1 MSAQAANP
9 PVVPSKRRRW
19 LLILLS
25 LVVVLVAA
33 VWYLNSIT
41 FENHVRERV
50 IAELERATGG
60 KVDLPSFQWHIT
72 KLEFEAKDLTIH
84 GSEPPAQEPYAHVD
98 TLKVRL
104 KILSFFGREIGL
116 RSVDAQHP
124 VVHIIVRPD
133 GSTNQPTPLI
143 SEDDRQAKSLFA
155 RIFDL
160 AIDRLAVSDGIFD
173 WNENRVP
180 IDVHADNVSAR
191 LAYALADNSYDGTLS
206 VGHSSA
212 VLQGKQSLVSSA
224 ELHVG
229 IKHEAVEV
237 KSLKWASPSSN
248 LEASGAIAELENPKL
263 ELAYNMSVSM
273 KELGAF
279 TQIPGMRSGT
289 LELHATGK
297 FWWDHYLQCFSSGT
311 AVLHGMTWQAQTVK
325 IRGMNATAK
334 FTLDDKRIVLSGIQ
348 GSVLGGTA
356 TGNVEVTDWTHHTKH
371 PANGAVAET
380 GAGRLEVHDIQAGDV
395 AVAFA
400 SSTLPFDKLNAHGL
414 TNGTVNINWRG
425 SLDRADAALDLSVT
439 ASPIV
444 AGPPGLPISGKLVG
458 TYHMASEEMD
468 FAKLD
473 MSTASTHV
481 TASGNMGSESA
492 RLEVVAQ
499 TENLR
504 EWDPLLS
511 AFGSAPDL
519 PLQLQGKAAFNGTV
533 SGRFAMPIVR
543 GHLEL
548 ASFETLLR
556 LNRKSNAKPVH
567 IFWDSL
573 AADVQYSS
581 RFISVAN
588 GRVGRGTAQVLF
600 SGRSTL
606 VNGRLDDTSGFQTQV
621 EVRNANLADIQS
633 IAGTDYP
640 VTGSINLTANA
651 TGTPVYL
658 RGSGSFDLTGGTVYN
673 EPFKS
678 LRAGV
683 RFTNDHVQVLNAV
696 FLQNGA
702 QVTGS
707 GSYGLSDK
715 HFDLVV
721 QGAHIEL
728 SHIKSLQSPRLALAG
743 EANFQA
749 KASGTL
755 ESPSLDGTLN
765 VRNLSGNG
773 EAIGELTASAVTQG
787 REMKVTAKSQLRGA
801 NLEANGDIHLEGD
814 FPGKIGLTFNNLDF
828 DPLLLAFLKGRVT
841 GHSSANG
848 TMELSG
854 SFRYPR
860 SLTMNGSIQQLAAE
874 IEKIDLKND
883 GPVDFTYKAGELV
896 IKRTHITGENT
907 DVVAEGTVALSSSA
921 QLDLKANGR
930 ANLQL
935 FQSLS
940 PGLTSSG
947 VAAMQL
953 FITGTP
959 LSPTL
964 NGEVQIE
971 HAAISVAD
979 IPNGLSDVNGTLV
992 FNENRLQIRTL
1003 TARTGGG
1010 NLQIGGFVAYRRGL
1024 FFDLTAKGQDIRL
1037 RYPPGVSSA
1046 ADADLHLA
1054 GTLQS
1059 SMLSGTILVTRFG
1072 INPKFDFAQY
1082 LARAKQVPTTITSN
1096 SVVDNMRLDVHVIST
1111 PELEVETSLA
1121 KITGDADLHIRGT
1134 VGHPAVLGKVNIV
1147 EGDVYFSN
1155 TKYHLERGD
1164 ITFNNPIRIEP
1175 IFNIEATSRVQEYD
1189 ITIGLHGT
1197 AENLSK
1203 QQTFRSDPPLP
1214 ESDILALL
1222 AFGRTREES
1231 ALSRNTNDVST
1242 DTTSDAILGSA
1253 LNAAI
1258 SNRAQKLFGVSR
1270 IKIDPQVGGLES
1282 NPNARL
1288 TIEEQVNNNITLT
1301 YITNLGA
1308 TPQQVIQAEY
1318 QFNKSLSIVV
1328 LRDQYGVL
1336 GFEIRLRQ
1344 RKK

>member
-1 MSAQAANP
+1 MTQQNSNP
-9 PVVPSKRRRW
+9 PVRMKKRW
-19 LLILLS
+19 PLVLLFLLM
-25 LVVVLVAA
+25 VGIAA
-33 VWYLNSIT
+33 GWYLNSVT
-41 FENHVRERV
+41 FEDQVRDRV

-60 KVDLPSFQWHIT
+60 RVDLPSFQWHIT

-143 SEDDRQAKSLFA
+143 SEDERQPKSLFA

-160 AIDRLAVSDGIFD
+160 AIDRLDVSHGVFD

-180 IDVHADNVSAR
+180 IDIHADNVSAR
-191 LAYALADNSYDGTLS
+191 LAYALADKSYDGTLS

-229 IKHEAVEV
+229 IKRDAVEI
-237 KSLKWASPSSN
+237 KSLKWASLSSK
-248 LEASGAIAELENPKL
+248 LEASGAISELENPKL
-263 ELAYNMSVSM
+263 DLAYDMTVSM

-279 TQIPGMRSGT
+279 TAIPGMRSGT

-297 FWWDHYLQCFSSGT
+297 FWWDHYLQCLSNGT
-311 AVLHGMTWQAQTVK
+311 AVLHDMTWQDANVK
-325 IRGMNATAK
+325 VPGMNATSK

-348 GSVLGGTA
+348 GRVLGGTA

-371 PANGAVAET
+371 PAASAVAET
-380 GAGRLEVHDIQAGDV
+380 GVGTLQVHGIQAGEV
-395 AVAFA
+395 ATAF
-400 SSTLPFDKLNAHGL
+400 STTQLPFGRLNAHGL
-414 TNGTVNINWRG
+414 TDGTVHIAWHG
-425 SLDRADAALDLSVT
+425 SLDRADAALDLNVT
-439 ASPIV
+439 ASPI
-444 AGPPGLPISGKLVG
+444 AFGPPGLPVSGRLVG
-458 TYHMASEEMD
+458 TYHMASEQMD
-468 FAKLD
+468 FTKLD

-481 TASGNMGSESA
+481 TASGTMGSEA
-492 RLEVVAQ
+492 AKLNVIAQ
-499 TENLR
+499 TQNLR

-511 AFGSAPDL
+511 AFGSTPDL
-519 PLQLQGKAAFNGTV
+519 PLQLQGKAAFNGSVT
-533 SGRFAMPIVR
+533 GRFTAPIVR

-556 LNRKSNAKPVH
+556 LNRDSNAKPVH

-573 AADVQYSS
+573 TADVQYSS
-581 RFISVAN
+581 KFISVAN
-588 GRVGRGTAQVLF
+588 GRVGRGTAQVNF

-633 IAGTDYP
+633 IAGSDYP
-640 VTGSINLTANA
+640 LTGRLDLTAYA
-651 TGTPVYL
+651 SGTPVYF
-658 RGSGSFDLTGGTVYN
+658 RGSGSFNLTGGTVYN

-678 LRAGV
+678 VRSGM

-707 GSYGLSDK
+707 GSYRFTDK
-715 HFDLVV
+715 QFDLVA
-721 QGAHIEL
+721 QGTNIEL
-728 SHIKSLQSPRLALAG
+728 SHIKSLQSPRLALSG

-749 KASGTL
+749 KASGTF

-773 EAIGELTASAVTQG
+773 EAIGELSASAVTTG

-801 NLEANGDIHLEGD
+801 DLEANGSIHLEGD
-814 FPGKIGLTFNNLDF
+814 FPGKIDLTFNRLDF

-854 SFRYPR
+854 AFRNPR
-860 SLTMNGSIQQLAAE
+860 QSLVMNGSIQQLTAE
-874 IEKIDLKND
+874 IEKINLKND
-883 GPVDFTYKAGELV
+883 GPVDFTYQAGELV
-896 IKRTHITGENT
+896 LKRTHITGENT
-907 DVVAEGTVALSSSA
+907 DVVAEGTVALSSNA
-921 QLDLKANGR
+921 QLDMKADGR

-959 LSPTL
+959 LAPTL

-971 HAAISVAD
+971 HAAIALAD
-979 IPNGLSDVNGTLV
+979 IPNGLSEVNGTLV

-1037 RYPPGVSSA
+1037 RYPPGISSA

-1059 SMLSGTILVTRFG
+1059 SMLSGTVLVTRFG
-1072 INPKFDFAQY
+1072 VNPKFDFAQY
-1082 LARAKQVPTTITSN
+1082 LARAKQVPTTIASS

-1134 VGHPAVLGKVNIV
+1134 VGHPAVLGRVNIV

-1231 ALSRNTNDVST
+1231 ALNRNTNDVST

-1308 TPQQVIQAEY
+1308 APQQVIQAEY
-1318 QFNKSLSIVV
+1318 QFNKSFSIVV

>member
-1 MSAQAANP
+1 MSEQTVNP
-9 PVVPSKRRRW
+9 RPPGRRKRFA
-19 LLILLS
+19 LLFIV
-25 LVVVLVAA
+25 LVVGLAG
-33 VWYLNSIT
+33 WYLNSAR
-41 FENHVRERV
+41 FENAVRERV

-60 KVDLPSFQWHIT
+60 RVDLPSFQWHIS

-84 GSEPPAQEPYAHVD
+84 GTESPGDVPYAHVD
-98 TLKVRL
+98 ALKVRL

-124 VVHIIVRPD
+124 IIHIIIRAD
-133 GSTNQPTPLI
+133 GTTNQPAPLLTQ
-143 SEDDRQAKSLFA
+143 SEEQPAPLFN

-160 AIDRLAVSDGIFD
+160 SIDRLEVSNGVFE
-173 WNENRVP
+173 WNEKRVP
-180 IDVHADNVSAR
+180 LEIRADNVSAQ
-191 LAYALADNSYDGTLS
+191 LAYALAAKSYDGTLS
-206 VGHSSA
+206 VGSSSA
-212 VLQGKQSLVSSA
+212 VLQGQQSLASSA

-229 IKHEAVEV
+229 IQRDAVEV
-237 KSLKWASPSSN
+237 KSLKWASPTSD
-248 LEASGAIAELENPKL
+248 LEASGKITQLEHPKL
-263 ELAYNMSVSM
+263 DLAYNMTVSM
-273 KELGAF
+273 KELGAL
-279 TQIPGMRSGT
+279 TSVPGMRSGK
-289 LELHATGK
+289 LELHANGS
-297 FWWDHYLQCFSSGT
+297 FWWDHSLQCFSSGN
-311 AVLHGMTWQAQTVK
+311 AVLHDMTWQDQNVK
-325 IRGMNATAK
+325 VPGMNATAK
-334 FTLDDKRIVLSGIQ
+334 FTLDSKRIILSSIEGR
-348 GSVLGGTA
+348 VLGGTA

-371 PANGAVAET
+371 PARGAVAET
-380 GAGRLEVHDIQAGDV
+380 GAGQLQVHGIEAGEVAT
-395 AVAFA
+395 AF
-400 SSTLPFDKLNAHGL
+400 SSATLPFDRLNAHG
-414 TNGTVNINWRG
+414 TTEGTVRLAWRG
-425 SLDRADAALDLSVT
+425 SLDLSDAALDLNVT
-439 ASPIV
+439 ATPITS
-444 AGPPGLPISGKLVG
+444 GPPGLPISGRLAG
-458 TYHMASEEMD
+458 TYHMASDQMD
-468 FAKLD
+468 FTKLD

-481 TASGNMGSESA
+481 TASGTLGSESA
-492 RLEVVAQ
+492 KLDVVAQ
-499 TENLR
+499 TQNLR
-504 EWDPLLS
+504 EWDPLLT
-511 AFGSAPDL
+511 AFGSTPDL
-519 PLQLQGKAAFNGTV
+519 PLQLEGKASFNGSV
-533 SGRFAMPIVR
+533 SGRFAVPIIR

-556 LNRKSNAKPVH
+556 LNRTTNARPIHV
-567 IFWDSL
+567 FWDSL

-581 RFISVAN
+581 RFIAVAN

-606 VNGRLDDTSGFQTQV
+606 INGRLDDASAFQTQV
-621 EVRNANLADIQS
+621 EVRNAQLSDVQR

-640 VTGSINLTANA
+640 LTGLLSLTANA
-651 TGTPVYL
+651 SGTPVYL
-658 RGSGSFDLTGGTVYN
+658 RGTGSFNLSGGTVYG
-673 EPFKS
+673 EPFNS
-678 LRAGV
+678 LRSGM

-702 QVTGS
+702 QLSGS
-707 GSYGLSDK
+707 GSYNFPDQ
-715 HFDLVV
+715 HFDFIA
-721 QGAHIEL
+721 QGENIEL
-728 SHIKSLQSPRLALAG
+728 AHIKSLQSSRLTLAG
-743 EANFQA
+743 QADFQA
-749 KASGTL
+749 KGSGTL
-755 ESPSLDGTLN
+755 ESPTLDGTLN
-765 VRNLSGNG
+765 IRNLIGNG

-787 REMKVTAKSQLRGA
+787 REMKVTARSQLRGA
-801 NLEANGDIHLEGD
+801 DLTANGSIHLEGD
-814 FPGKIGLTFNNLDF
+814 FPGKIDLTFTKLDF
-828 DPLLLAFLKGRVT
+828 DPLLLAFLKDRVT

-848 TMELSG
+848 TVELSG
-854 SFRYPR
+854 SFRDPR
-860 SLTMNGSIQQLAAE
+860 SLTLNGSIQQLTAE
-874 IEKIDLKND
+874 IEKIQLRND
-883 GPVDFTYKAGELV
+883 GLVDFTYNAGELV
-896 IKRTHITGENT
+896 LKRTHINGENT
-907 DVVAEGTVALSSSA
+907 DFIVEGTVALNSNA

-959 LSPTL
+959 ASPTL

-971 HAAISVAD
+971 HAAISLAD
-979 IPNGLSDVNGTLV
+979 LPNGLSEVNGTLV
-992 FNENRLQIRTL
+992 FNENRLQVRTL

-1010 NLQIGGFVAYRRGL
+1010 SLQIGGFVAYRRGL
-1024 FFDLTAKGQDIRL
+1024 FFDLTAKGQDVRL

-1059 SMLSGTILVTRFG
+1059 SMLSGTVLVTRFG
-1072 INPKFDFAQY
+1072 VNPKFDFAQY

-1096 SVVDNMRLDVHVIST
+1096 SVMDNMRLDVHVIST
-1111 PELEVETSLA
+1111 PALEVETSLA

-1134 VGHPAVLGKVNIV
+1134 VGHPAVLGRVNIV

-1231 ALSRNTNDVST
+1231 ELNRNTNDLST

-1308 TPQQVIQAEY
+1308 APQQVIQAEY
-1318 QFNKSLSIVV
+1318 QFNKNLSIVL